1 MEDPITLALRPP
13 ARETPAE
20 RSARLAREAEAKKV
34 SDEIDKRLRE
44 DANRRKKEK
53 QGEVRILLLGQAGA
67 GKTTIFKQMRLLY
80 EPKAHEANRR
90 WWREIVHLNVIT
102 ALRGLLECLER
113 LEAAAEP
120 ESQNSAMTAA
130 SGAERAISPSP
141 SIMATAA
148 EKRALLDR
156 LKLAPILSLEQGLR
170 QRLGAIGEEQ
180 EVGSMSGRS
189 PSPWS
194 NLSEPASPTS
204 RSPQHPIL
212 LRAGWQDRIMEKL
225 GWLSSEGTE
234 SDAES
239 VAESTRS
246 SSGRADLIGSLR
258 RKRSSPVL
266 GQIDA
271 SAGGGS
277 SAEGRTAEYQRIY
290 TRRRMK
296 RESAEQML
304 IALKEDVLQLW
315 HSPSAKKLRKRG
327 KLESSDSDIYFLN
340 NYERIAQRGYEPTDE
355 DILYA
360 RVRTVGISDE
370 RIRIDKAT
378 TYHLY
383 DVGGSRSQRNAWAS
397 YFDDANAIIFLA
409 PVSAFDQTLLEDP
422 SVNRVADSLLLFE
435 EIAANPLLRDVSLI
449 LFLNKIDILERKLL
463 RGVKVADHFPDFD
476 GENELEDVWRYFRKE
491 FRLRVTSSRS
501 VAPQR
506 PIYVH
511 TTIATSTRQIKAI
524 LNSVN
529 DTILRENLRITGLAL

>member
-170 QRLGAIGEEQ
+170 QRLGPLA
-180 EVGSMSGRS
+180 RS
-189 PSPWS
+189 K
-194 NLSEPASPTS
+194 N
-204 RSPQHPIL
+204 PQHPIL